1 MQIYLVGGAVRDKLL
16 GYPHSEK
23 DWVVVGA
30 TPEDMLQ
37 QGFKAVGK
45 DFPVFLHPDSKEEY
59 ALARTERKTGPGYTG
74 FDFYSTPDVTLK
86 EDLRRRD
93 LTINAM
99 AEADKGELIDP
110 YGGREDLHHKI
121 LRHVSEAF
129 AEDPVRILRVA
140 RFAARYQHLGFT
152 VAKETQTLMRQMV
165 ESGEADHLVPE
176 RVWKELS
183 RALIETNPEAFIT
196 TLRGCG
202 ALACVLPEV
211 DALFGVPQP
220 QQHHPEI
227 DCGQHILLVLQQACR
242 LTPDP
247 QVRLAAVLHDLGK
260 ATTPPTE
267 WPQHIGHEQRSVDL
281 VLACCARLAIPKD
294 YRDLAV
300 AVARY
305 HSHCHRALE
314 LTPKTVIKVLQE
326 LDAFRRP
333 QRFEQFLLCCEAD
346 ARGREGLS
354 ERPYPQADYLRQTLD
369 VCNSIAAKEVA
380 ADGFK
385 GKALGEELN
394 RRRIQ
399 AIQTFKQ
406 QHQDSQDQNQDQDQN
421 HD

>member
-16 GYPHSEK
+16 GYPFSER

-30 TPEDMLQ
+30 TPESMLQ

-45 DFPVFLHPDSKEEY
+45 DFPVFIHPETKEEY

-74 FDFYSTPDVTLK
+74 FDFYSAPDVTLK

-99 AEADKGELIDP
+99 AESDDGQLVDP
-110 YGGREDLHHKI
+110 YGGHEDLERKV
-121 LRHVSEAF
+121 LRHISSAF

-140 RFAARYQHLGFT
+140 RFAARYQHLGFR
-152 VAKETQTLMRQMV
+152 VAQETENLMRQMV
-165 ESGEADHLVPE
+165 DAGEADHLVPE

-183 RALIETNPEAFIT
+183 RALTEPNPEAFIT
-196 TLRGCG
+196 TLRQCG
-202 ALACVLPEV
+202 ALARVLPEV

-227 DCGQHILLVLQQACR
+227 DCGEHVLLVLQQACR
-242 LTPDP
+242 LTSDP
-247 QVRLAAVLHDLGK
+247 QVRLAALLHDLGK
-260 ATTPPTE
+260 ATTPQAE
-267 WPQHIGHEQRSVDL
+267 WPQHIGHEQRSVEL
-281 VLACCARLAIPKD
+281 VEFCSARLAIPKD
-294 YRDLAV
+294 YRDLAI
-300 AVARY
+300 AAARY

-314 LTPKTVIKVLQE
+314 LTAKTLIKLLQG

-333 QRFEQFLLCCEAD
+333 QRFAQFLLCCEAD
-346 ARGREGLS
+346 ARGRQGLS
-354 ERPYPQADYLRQTLD
+354 ERPYPQADYLRQALA
-369 VCNSIAAKEVA
+369 VCNSISAKAVA
-380 ADGFK
+380 ADDFK
-385 GKALGEELN
+385 GKALGEELY

-399 AIQTFKQ
+399 ALTSFKKQ
-406 QHQDSQDQNQDQDQN
+406 YQDSQEEN